1 MAAILLVA
9 ALDAGRFHWL
19 AVPARAVLSGYVG
32 VLAGIAVTGWAQAV
46 NPFFE
51 PGVRIQSDRHQR
63 VIDMAPYRSCVT
75 RVYRALFLFFVMEL
89 ALGSFWKLEAARCRR
104 CYSPW
109 ARSREDQLL
118 RA

>member
-19 AVPARAVLSGYVG
+19 AVPARAVLSSYVG

-46 NPFFE
+46 NPFF
-51 PGVRIQSDRHQR
+51 G
-63 VIDMAPYRSCVT
+63 MG
-75 RVYRALFLFFVMEL
+75 L
-89 ALGSFWKLEAARCRR
+89 ALGSFWKLGAARCRP

-109 ARSREDQLL
+109 ARPGKTSFCGPSFLDMTIIQSDALEIGSGVW
-118 RA
+118 